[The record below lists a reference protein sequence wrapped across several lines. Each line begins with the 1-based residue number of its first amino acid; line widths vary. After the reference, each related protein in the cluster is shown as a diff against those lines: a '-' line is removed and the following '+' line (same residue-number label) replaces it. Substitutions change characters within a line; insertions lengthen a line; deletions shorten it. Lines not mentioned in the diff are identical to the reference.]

1 MAWNPYT
8 DQKNRAY
15 QNILTTLFPEQ
26 TKTIPRVILW
36 SIVFLV
42 DLILGIGGA
51 AYYGLLQFDKFRTT
65 NELML
70 VGGLLVLVI
79 VGIFWLQGFLWYG
92 IVKFFKARNQIE
104 GQ

>member
-1 MAWNPYT
+1 MAPNPYS

-26 TKTIPRVILW
+26 TKTVPRIILW
-36 SIVFLV
+36 SIIFLA

-51 AYYGLLQFDKFRTT
+51 AYCGLLQFDRFRTS

-70 VGGLLVLVI
+70 AAGLLVLVI
-79 VGIFWLQGFLWYG
+79 VGIFRLQGYVWYK
-92 IVKFFKARNQIE
+92 IVNYFQNRNQLD
-104 GQ
+104 

>member
-26 TKTIPRVILW
+26 TKTIPRIIVW
-36 SIVFLV
+36 SIIFLA

-51 AYYGLLQFDKFRTT
+51 AYLGLLQFDRFRTT
-65 NELML
+65 NEMML
-70 VGGLLVLVI
+70 VGGLVVLII
-79 VGIFWLQGFLWYG
+79 VGIFWLQGFIWYA
-92 IVKFFKARNQIE
+92 IVNFFKKRNQLD
-104 GQ
+104 

>member
-1 MAWNPYT
+1 MAWNPYS

-26 TKTIPRVILW
+26 TKTIPRIIVW
-36 SIVFLV
+36 SLIFLM

-51 AYYGLLQFDKFRTT
+51 SYYGLLQFDKFRTS

-70 VGGLLVLVI
+70 VGSILVLGI
-79 VGIFWLQGFLWYG
+79 IGIFWLQGIIWG
-92 IVKFFKARNQIE
+92 AIVKFFQKHKE
-104 GQ
+104 LG

>member
-1 MAWNPYT
+1 MAPNPYS

-26 TKTIPRVILW
+26 TKTLPRIIVW
-36 SIVFLV
+36 SIIFLT

-51 AYYGLLQFDKFRTT
+51 AYYGLLQFDRFRTS

-70 VGGLLVLVI
+70 AGGLLVLVI
-79 VGIFWLQGFLWYG
+79 VGVFWVQGYVWYA
-92 IVKFFKARNQIE
+92 IVKFFNKSKQLD
-104 GQ
+104 

>member
-1 MAWNPYT
+1 MAPNPYS

-26 TKTIPRVILW
+26 TKTLPRIIVW
-36 SIVFLV
+36 SIIFLT

-51 AYYGLLQFDKFRTT
+51 AYYGLLQFDRFRTS

-70 VGGLLVLVI
+70 AGGLLVLVI
-79 VGIFWLQGFLWYG
+79 VGVFWVQGYVWYAL
-92 IVKFFKARNQIE
+92 VKFFKKRKQLD
-104 GQ
+104 